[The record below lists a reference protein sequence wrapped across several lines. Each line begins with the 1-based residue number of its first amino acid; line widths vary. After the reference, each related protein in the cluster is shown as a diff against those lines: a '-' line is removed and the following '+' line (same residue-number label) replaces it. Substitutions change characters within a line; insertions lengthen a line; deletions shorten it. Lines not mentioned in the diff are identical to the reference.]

1 MNDARPPPE
10 ICNEKTQ
17 RKKVKDVIK
26 TETLPSSI
34 IQSKTDAP
42 YKLNNKMNCQEGAI
56 TMTNTAAAATNTFN
70 SFSDLPLVLN
80 ANQLAGV
87 LNISRANAYRLM
99 RSESF
104 PTLRV
109 GNRMLVVRDNLLHWM
124 DEQILAS

>member
-10 ICNEKTQ
+10 IHIEKLQ
-17 RKKVKDVIK
+17 RKNDKDVIK
-26 TETLPSSI
+26 TETLSSSI
-34 IQSKTDAP
+34 IRRKPDANC
-42 YKLNNKMNCQEGAI
+42 KLNNEMNCQEGAI

>member
-1 MNDARPPPE
+1 
-10 ICNEKTQ
+10 
-17 RKKVKDVIK
+17 
-26 TETLPSSI
+26 
-34 IQSKTDAP
+34 
-42 YKLNNKMNCQEGAI
+42 
-56 TMTNTAAAATNTFN
+56 MTNTAAANTFN
-70 SFSDLPLVLN
+70 SFADLPLVLN

>member
-1 MNDARPPPE
+1 MQGRPRE
-10 ICNEKTQ
+10 LH
-17 RKKVKDVIK
+17 RKKQTKIEKDVIK
-26 TETLPSSI
+26 TETLSACI
-34 IQSKTDAP
+34 IEPKMDAP
-42 YKLNNKMNCQEGAI
+42 FKLNNEMNCQEGAI
-56 TMTNTAAAATNTFN
+56 AMTTTTTAAHTFY

-109 GNRMLVVRDNLLHWM
+109 GNRMLVVRDNLLRWM
-124 DEQILAS
+124 DEHSLAS

>member
-1 MNDARPPPE
+1 MR
-10 ICNEKTQ
+10 NEQ
-17 RKKVKDVIK
+17 RKEEKDVIK
-26 TETLPSSI
+26 TETLSSSI
-34 IQSKTDAP
+34 IRKNTDAN
-42 YKLNNKMNCQEGAI
+42 YKLNNEMNCQKGAI

>member
-1 MNDARPPPE
+1 
-10 ICNEKTQ
+10 
-17 RKKVKDVIK
+17 
-26 TETLPSSI
+26 
-34 IQSKTDAP
+34 
-42 YKLNNKMNCQEGAI
+42 
-56 TMTNTAAAATNTFN
+56 MTTTTTTAANTFY

-109 GNRMLVVRDNLLHWM
+109 GNRMLVVRDNLLRWM
-124 DEQILAS
+124 DEHSLAS

>member
-1 MNDARPPPE
+1 MNNARPPPKSVMK
-10 ICNEKTQ
+10 N
-17 RKKVKDVIK
+17 RNKKEKDVIK
-26 TETLPSSI
+26 TETLSACI
-34 IQSKTDAP
+34 IESKTDAP
-42 YKLNNKMNCQEGAI
+42 SKLNNEMNCQEGAI
-56 TMTNTAAAATNTFN
+56 AMTTTTTAANTFY

-109 GNRMLVVRDNLLHWM
+109 GNRMLVVRDNLLRWM
-124 DEQILAS
+124 DEHSLAS